1 MIADNALDAG
11 AIIGDPVN
19 NWKALNLPALVATTA
34 INGTIAGRGTGADM
48 MGDPINV
55 VVWLANALSRRR
67 LGLKAG
73 EFVFTGSMV
82 DIVWV
87 QAGDQVVTS
96 VLGLGSVDCVFR

>member
-1 MIADNALDAG
+1 
-11 AIIGDPVN
+11 
-19 NWKALNLPALVATTA
+19 
-34 INGTIAGRGTGADM
+34 

-55 VVWLANALSRRR
+55 VVWLANDLSRRG

-87 QAGDQVVTS
+87 QPGDHVVTS
-96 VLGLGSVDCVFR
+96 ASGLGSVACVFR